1 MALTQITTDGI
12 KDGTITGTDLATNV
26 DLVDNQ
32 KLRIGT
38 GQDLQ
43 IYHDGNN
50 SLIDNNTGDLLIRQ
64 LGSSGDIYLDPKSGE
79 RGLKVIRDG
88 AVELYYDNSKKF
100 ETTNLGAKVTG
111 ELRLTDHLIMNAADN
126 LRIYLGAGNDLQ
138 IYHDG
143 SNSYINELGT
153 GLLKILTNGLEIKN
167 AADNTYAAFFGTS
180 GASELYFN
188 GSKKFETN
196 SAGITVIGSENGDG
210 EINLQ
215 ADEGDDNA
223 DKWRLSAGANGAFT
237 LKNFASGSAETNIAA
252 VGNGAV
258 ELYQDNVKK
267 FNTVGSGVQVTGSE
281 FISEG
286 TIYLQKSGAHHHRI
300 LSNDSGNDLAFQQ
313 SSSTGADDNFTTYL
327 RINDGG
333 NISLP
338 VDNQKL
344 RLGASAD
351 LQIYHDGSNSRI
363 LSSTGELQ
371 IFTHN
376 FRVLNDVGNE
386 IILQGAANANVEL
399 FSNNVR
405 KFFTSSVGINSA
417 THLPDTDNAHDL
429 GASYARWDDVY
440 ATNGTIQTS
449 DKNEKEN
456 ISDTDLGLNF
466 INKLSPKSFK
476 FKNKTRT
483 HYGLIAQDIETV
495 ITDLG
500 KTSNEFAPLI
510 KETIEDGT
518 EKYGLRYTELIAPL
532 IKAIQELSAEVAALK
547 AG

>member
-1 MALTQITTDGI
+1 M
-12 KDGTITGTDLATNV
+12 
-26 DLVDNQ
+26 
-32 KLRIGT
+32 
-38 GQDLQ
+38 
-43 IYHDGNN
+43 
-50 SLIDNNTGDLLIRQ
+50 
-64 LGSSGDIYLDPKSGE
+64 
-79 RGLKVIRDG
+79 
-88 AVELYYDNSKKF
+88 
-100 ETTNLGAKVTG
+100 
-111 ELRLTDHLIMNAADN
+111 
-126 LRIYLGAGNDLQ
+126 
-138 IYHDG
+138 
-143 SNSYINELGT
+143 
-153 GLLKILTNGLEIKN
+153 
-167 AADNTYAAFFGTS
+167 
-180 GASELYFN
+180 
-188 GSKKFETN
+188 
-196 SAGITVIGSENGDG
+196 
-210 EINLQ
+210 
-215 ADEGDDNA
+215 
-223 DKWRLSAGANGAFT
+223 
-237 LKNFASGSAETNIAA
+237 
-252 VGNGAV
+252 
-258 ELYQDNVKK
+258 
-267 FNTVGSGVQVTGSE
+267 
-281 FISEG
+281 
-286 TIYLQKSGAHHHRI
+286 
-300 LSNDSGNDLAFQQ
+300 
-313 SSSTGADDNFTTYL
+313 
-327 RINDGG
+327 
-333 NISLP
+333 
-338 VDNQKL
+338 
-344 RLGASAD
+344 
-351 LQIYHDGSNSRI
+351 QIYHDGSNSRI

-449 DKNEKEN
+449 DKTFDLGKSNARWNDVFATNSTIQTSDQKEKEN
-456 ISDTDLGLNF
+456 ITDTDLGLDF

-500 KTSNEFAPLI
+500 KTTTQFAPLI

>member
-88 AVELYYDNSKKF
+88 AVELYYDGGKKF